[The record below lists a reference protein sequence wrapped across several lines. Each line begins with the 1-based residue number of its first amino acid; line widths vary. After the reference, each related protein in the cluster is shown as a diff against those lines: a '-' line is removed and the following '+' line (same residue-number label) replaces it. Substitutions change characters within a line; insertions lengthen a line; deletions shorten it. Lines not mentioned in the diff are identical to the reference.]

1 MVKLYD
7 AIKASYHP
15 QDTLGKHKNYVK
27 DKDLSNDNEQVY
39 YNKKKNKLLYTVAGT
54 HSIGDI
60 GTDAYLAVG
69 KLKDTNRYKEAVD
82 VLDKAKA
89 KYKPSKTI
97 ASGHSLGGSIVGY
110 LPVDKKVTL
119 DKGATIGQ
127 PISNNERAYRSSGD
141 VVSLMNSGSHN
152 MTTLS
157 NPNKQFRTGNPL
169 VDYAVNTLNSHNVSN
184 IKSSNLFV

>member
-1 MVKLYD
+1 M
-7 AIKASYHP
+7 
-15 QDTLGKHKNYVK
+15 K
-27 DKDLSNDNEQVY
+27 DKVLSNSNEQVY

-54 HSIGDI
+54 HNLSDV

-97 ASGHSLGGSIVGY
+97 GAAHSLGGSVLGY
-110 LPVDKKVTL
+110 LPLDKKVTL

-127 PISNNERAYRSSGD
+127 PIAKNEQAYRTSGD

>member
-1 MVKLYD
+1 MTKFFIQTVSGGSFF
-7 AIKASYHP
+7 I
-15 QDTLGKHKNYVK
+15 GK
-27 DKDLSNDNEQVY
+27 
-39 YNKKKNKLLYTVAGT
+39 
-54 HSIGDI
+54 
-60 GTDAYLAVG
+60 
-69 KLKDTNRYKEAVD
+69 R
-82 VLDKAKA
+82 KAKA

-97 ASGHSLGGSIVGY
+97 GASHSLGASIQSY
-110 LPVDKKVTL
+110 LPLDRVTTL

-127 PISNNERAYRSSGD
+127 SGGKNEKAYRTSGD

-152 MTTLS
+152 MTTLT